1 MTYYDVIKNA
11 LQMFNDRYKYAYFYG
26 AKGQRLTNATMD
38 ALIASEPAYWQK
50 YSKSEIASIKNWSL
64 NKIGYDCSG
73 FINAITGQYNYSTGY
88 YDSCPV
94 KTTPRD
100 GVEGSCLY
108 TTFGGTGRHIGIDI
122 GKGFF
127 LHMAKEDQ
135 SVTFGKISDYAWE
148 KSGQIKG
155 IDYKGGLK

>member
-11 LQMFNDRYKYAYFYG
+11 MNMYNDRHKYAYFYG
-26 AKGQRLTNATMD
+26 AKGQRLTNNVMD
-38 ALIASEPAYWQK
+38 SLIAAEPK
-50 YSKSEIASIKNWSL
+50 YFSRYSTNEIATIKNFSL
-64 NKIGYDCSG
+64 GKIGFDCSG

-88 YDSCPV
+88 FEDCPV
-94 KTTPRD
+94 KTTPKD

-127 LHMAKEDQ
+127 LHMAKEGQ
-135 SVTFGKISDYAWE
+135 SITFGKISDYTWE
-148 KSGQIKG
+148 KSGQIKNV
-155 IDYKGGLK
+155 DYKGAIK

>member
-11 LQMFNDRYKYAYFYG
+11 MQMYNDRYNYAYFYG
-26 AKGQRLTNATMD
+26 AKGQRLTNAVMD
-38 ALIASEPAYWQK
+38 ALIAAEPK
-50 YSKSEIASIKNWSL
+50 YFSRYSTNEIATIKNYSL

-73 FINAITGQYNYSTGY
+73 FINAITGQSNYSTGY
-88 YDSCPV
+88 FVECPI

-108 TTFGGTGRHIGIDI
+108 TTFKGSGRHIGIDI

-127 LHMAKEDQ
+127 LHMAKEGQ
-135 SVTFGKISDYAWE
+135 SVTFGKISNYVWE
-148 KSGQIKG
+148 KSGQIKN
-155 IDYKGGLK
+155 INYKGALK

>member
-11 LQMFNDRYKYAYFYG
+11 MQMYHDRYKYAYFYG
-26 AKGQRLTNATMD
+26 AKGQRLTNRVMDSLIAAEPKYFSKYSDSDMD
-38 ALIASEPAYWQK
+38 AIKK
-50 YSKSEIASIKNWSL
+50 YSF

-73 FINAITGQYNYSTGY
+73 FINAITGQTNYSTGY
-88 YDSCPV
+88 YDSCQV

-108 TTFGGTGRHIGIDI
+108 TTFGGAGRHIGIDI

-127 LHMAKEDQ
+127 LHMAKEGQ

-148 KSGQIKG
+148 KSGQLKG
-155 IDYKGGLK
+155 IDYKGSVK

>member
-11 LQMFNDRYKYAYFYG
+11 MQMYNDRYKYAYFYG
-26 AKGQRLTNATMD
+26 AKGQRLTNSVMD
-38 ALIASEPAYWQK
+38 SLIAAEPKYFSK
-50 YSKSEIASIKNWSL
+50 YSKSEIATIKNYSL

-73 FINAITGQYNYSTGY
+73 FINAITGQSNYSTGY
-88 YDSCPV
+88 FEDCPV
-94 KTTPRD
+94 KTTPKE

-127 LHMAKEDQ
+127 LHMAKEGQ

-148 KSGQIKG
+148 KSGQIKNV
-155 IDYKGGLK
+155 DYRGAEK

>member
-1 MTYYDVIKNA
+1 MTYYNVIKNA
-11 LQMFNDRYKYAYFYG
+11 MQMFNDKYKYAYFYG

-38 ALIASEPAYWQK
+38 ALITAEPNYFNR
-50 YSKSEIASIKNWSL
+50 YNVDEIAQIKNYSL

-88 YDSCPV
+88 YDSCLI
-94 KTTPRD
+94 KTTPRE

-127 LHMAKEDQ
+127 LHMAKEMQ
-135 SVTFGKISDYAWE
+135 TVTFGKISDYAWE
-148 KSGQIKG
+148 KSGQIKD

>member
-11 LQMFNDRYKYAYFYG
+11 MQMYNDRYKYAYFYG
-26 AKGQRLTNATMD
+26 AKGQRLTSSVMN
-38 ALIASEPAYWQK
+38 ALIAAEPKYFSK
-50 YSKSEIASIKNWSL
+50 YSKSEIATIKNYSL

-73 FINAITGQYNYSTGY
+73 FINAITGQSNYSTGY
-88 YDSCPV
+88 FEGCPV
-94 KTTPRD
+94 KTTPKD

-127 LHMAKEDQ
+127 LHMAKEGQ

-148 KSGQIKG
+148 KSGQIKN
-155 IDYKGGLK
+155 IDYRGGVK